1 MRPKFRKEV
10 SKRSDSTN
18 ILYSTIYFNSYE
30 DERTIR
36 YETLINVWQ
45 KSHSRNEVLNTFKNL
60 LSDYDDWEDNLIL
73 HGKYDGPGECNSE
86 YHSLASWAEL
96 ADHYFDDTEHKAVF
110 YYSINKSV
118 IMNDV
123 RYLRKRGIRLKTL
136 NVEEKQKV
144 DWSRLKLAACESVV

>member
-73 HGKYDGPGECNSE
+73 HGKYDQPGECNSML
-86 YHSLASWAEL
+86 STRALWTEL
-96 ADHYFDDTEHKAVF
+96 SDGYFDDTEHKAVF
-110 YYSINKSV
+110 YYSINKSI

-123 RYLRKRGIRLKTL
+123 RYLRKRGIKLQTL
-136 NVEEKQKV
+136 NVDEKKQV
-144 DWSRLKLAACESVV
+144 DWSKLKLIACESAA